1 VKKFLVPVIVMGVI
15 VAGMLAFAGGTVNYA
30 MLSDVTSLNIWS
42 MLGPNATAWNFYPA
56 LGKYG
61 SLYGMSDLTYQV
73 VPSLADGMWSPLQ
86 KVTEDGTTM
95 YVTTVKLLKGIKWSD
110 GTPLTADDVVFSYEV
125 PFKLQI
131 PGNWMSNIPPDL
143 FIKVVKVD
151 DYTVNFYITHPSG
164 NFIFSI
170 LMSVIV
176 QKNFWEPVYKYA
188 LTQKDPAQYIMSY
201 DKNLLSEPSIGAF
214 TTSQWQKGA
223 YLLNS
228 AVSTYAFQGQQEIEY
243 TNGAVQYIIPSL
255 NKNDTYYGSAEGTV
269 LNNFKTG
276 PYVSSMIYRIYQ
288 NQTAAVAAILKGE
301 VDYILNPNGLQKG
314 FVQQLQSNP
323 NVKVIEN
330 PSLGFQYIAFNMRRY
345 PMSLKPF
352 RVAIAYLIDRDLL
365 ANKILGGN
373 TNPLSSLVPPGNKFW
388 YDPNLKAYGEG
399 MSTIERYQAAI
410 KTLKD
415 AGFSW
420 LIEPK
425 ITNGQLVQRG
435 QGLMGPDGK
444 LVKQITMMAP
454 SAGYDPIRSTTALW
468 VEKWANDIGIPLYAD
483 LTSFNNIVDAV
494 FDQNFNFDMYILGWG
509 ITIYPSYI
517 NDFFSAS
524 QNVPGGFNAP
534 GYDNPE
540 FENASKAFL
549 DSTDMNVAR
558 EYAFKAEEYL
568 NADVPY
574 IVLYAPQVTEAYRA
588 DKISFA
594 YTQCLDGIQSGYSG
608 YGEPTYVKVIQ

>member
-1 VKKFLVPVIVMGVI
+1 MKRFLVLVLVGIVVVGI
-15 VAGMLAFAGGTVNYA
+15 LAFAGGTANYA
-30 MLSDVTSLNIWS
+30 LLSDVTSLNIWS
-42 MLGPNATAWNFYPA
+42 MLGPNATAWNFYPT

-61 SLYGMSDLTYQV
+61 TLYGMSDLTYQV
-73 VPSLADGMWSPLQ
+73 VPSLADGFWSPLE
-86 KVTEDGTTM
+86 KVTEGGTTM
-95 YVTTVKLLKGIKWSD
+95 YVTTVKLLKGVTWSD
-110 GTPLTADDVVFSYEV
+110 GTPFTADDVVFSYEV
-125 PFKLQI
+125 PFKLQM
-131 PGNWMSNIPPDL
+131 PGNWMSNLPPDL
-143 FIKVVKVD
+143 FVKVVKVD
-151 DYTVNFYITHPSG
+151 DYTVKFYITHPSG
-164 NFIFSI
+164 NFIYSV

-176 QKNFWEPVYKYA
+176 QKKFYIRIYQEA
-188 LTQKDPAQYIMSY
+188 LKQKDPAQYMMSY

-214 TTSQWQKGA
+214 TVSQWQKGA
-223 YLLNS
+223 YLLDKAIPNY
-228 AVSTYAFQGQQEIEY
+228 TFKGQQEIEY
-243 TNGAVQYIIPSL
+243 ANGAIQYVIPSL
-255 NKNDTYYGSAEGTV
+255 NQNNTYYGTPEGTV
-269 LNNFKTG
+269 NNKFVTG
-276 PYVSSMIYRIYQ
+276 PYVDSIIYRIYQ
-288 NQTAAVAAILKGE
+288 NQTAAVSALLKSE

-314 FVQQLQSNP
+314 FIQQLQTNP
-323 NVKVIEN
+323 NVKIVSN

-345 PMSLKPF
+345 PMNNKAF

-388 YDPNLKAYGEG
+388 YDPDLKAYGEG
-399 MSTIERYQAAI
+399 MTTIERYQVAI

-425 ITNGQLVQRG
+425 IQNGQLVQRG
-435 QGLMGPDGK
+435 QGLIGPDGK

-494 FDQNFNFDMYILGWG
+494 FNQNFNFDMYILGWG
-509 ITIYPSYI
+509 ITIYPDYI
-517 NDFFSAS
+517 YEFFSS
-524 QNVPGGFNAP
+524 DQNVPGGFNAP
-534 GYDNPE
+534 GYNNPD
-540 FENASKAFL
+540 FEKVAKAFL
-549 DSTDMNVAR
+549 DATDMNVAR
-558 EYAFKAEEYL
+558 QYAFKAEEYL

-574 IVLYAPQVTEAYRA
+574 IVLYAPQVIEGYRA

-608 YGEPTYVKVIQ
+608 YGEPTYVQVIQ